1 MFMYLG
7 QLDSNYIIFWNA
19 EIFRKHLIFDNK
31 KILKERKEKNL
42 MEYLGIY
49 PFVKMESSN

>member
-19 EIFRKHLIFDNK
+19 ENFRKHLIFEKNK
-31 KILKERKEKNL
+31 IWRKVKNL